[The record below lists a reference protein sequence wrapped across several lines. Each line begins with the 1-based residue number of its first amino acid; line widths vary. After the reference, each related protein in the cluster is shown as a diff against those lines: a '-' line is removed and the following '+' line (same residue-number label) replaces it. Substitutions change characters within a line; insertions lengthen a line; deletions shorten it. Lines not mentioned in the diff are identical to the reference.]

1 MDDCRREFVNDLG
14 LRLFVGVDTGCVGG
28 VGRPV
33 DNGEGYA
40 ENDVCRGAV
49 AGPGRTGDDVPS
61 ATSCSGRGPDCSGE
75 VIDVVIT
82 EDVVLDMLFVLA
94 SLDMGVLEQLRE
106 YLSGG

>member
-14 LRLFVGVDTGCVGG
+14 LRLSVGVDTGCVGG

-49 AGPGRTGDDVPS
+49 AGPGLGRSLALAGLMTFLRSSTV
-61 ATSCSGRGPDCSGE
+61 AGRGS
-75 VIDVVIT
+75 
-82 EDVVLDMLFVLA
+82 MLPSRDRKTIHEFFGARQKPEKGTVA
-94 SLDMGVLEQLRE
+94 RD
-106 YLSGG
+106 